1 MTISKVIQSLLI
13 VSLALIIGNQAWAQ
27 SDQGLDARVFGQGQP
42 QSVDELPP
50 GQLKNK
56 LKSLPPQARARA
68 LRWLQDFSFPA
79 ADAQFLDADS
89 EGNIFYADTF
99 VVEEAAE
106 ASSSEAGPEAA
117 PATTLDDAF
126 LLHSRPGASKRV
138 FVDFDGHVITGTAW
152 NNSGATSYAALPY
165 DLDGD
170 PSTFNATE
178 RERIVSIW
186 HRISED
192 MAPFDIDVTTE
203 EPLSFDRY
211 TGRILVT
218 HTVDGNGNSMPS
230 SGGGGVAYVGVFGNS
245 NYHTYY
251 SPALVYYNH
260 LGGGS
265 ESSVA
270 EASSHELGHNLA
282 LSHDGQNPSTS
293 YYQGHG
299 SGLVSWAPIM
309 GVGYYKNVTQWS
321 KGEYTNANQLQ
332 DDLAIID
339 GRLGYADDDHGDT
352 LATASTLEVIGGN
365 VVSSNPEFDPHNLLP
380 ENKGIIGHRD
390 DIDVFSFVTGAG
402 NINLSITPAWDAFY
416 NGTSN
421 RGANLDIEA
430 ELRNIS
436 GALVTS
442 SDPTNDT
449 SATIN
454 ASVTAGSYYLLIS
467 GVGNDTVP
475 YSDYGSL
482 GYYFI
487 NGTVPSAS
495 EDNTAPTPDP
505 MQFASAPAA
514 ISYDAISM
522 TAVTATDDVTSVQY
536 NFRCIAGGS
545 GCSNSGWQS
554 ATSYTAT
561 GLAASTQYTFT
572 VEARDTSAN
581 FNTTAASGPQSA
593 TTNAPPPPP
602 AAPSGLAA
610 NGASETSIDLTWND
624 NASTETGFRVE
635 RSAAGAGNYSLI
647 ASPGVNASSY
657 TDTGREASTSY
668 DYRVAAVN
676 DFGVSAY
683 TNATGTTDDPPPY
696 VNYTSTSDT
705 PVDGSV
711 SGAHTDTHSDN
722 GSAQSITE
730 RQSGGKP
737 SNRHAYLEHRWNF
750 NINPGATVTVFVQA
764 WKTGSN
770 GSESFDFDYSANGGS
785 YQTMLNVSSGNSGN
799 LQSFEIPGAPSGS
812 ITIRVKD
819 TYQVQG
825 NTDFSTIH
833 VDHLY
838 IQVGN
843 PPSNPPDGNPG
854 NMTAN
859 AVSSSQI
866 NLAWSDGS
874 SNEAG
879 FKLERSADGSTGWS
893 EIADLAANSTNYNDM
908 GLTASTAY
916 YYRVSAYNA
925 NGSSGFASANATT
938 QAPPPAPD
946 APDNLV
952 ANAISTSQINLSW
965 TDGGPNE
972 DNYRVER
979 SPGGA
984 NNWATVTTLAANATG
999 YNDGGLDDDTT
1010 YDYRV
1015 IAVNGSGEA
1024 TSEVAS
1030 ATTDPLPSLSLSA
1043 SGYKDK
1049 GKHHV
1054 VVEWTG
1060 GSNVDVYRDGQKVA
1074 SNQSAPSYDDNIG
1087 AKGGATYQHKVCL
1100 VNDATTCSNTTTTVF

>member
-1 MTISKVIQSLLI
+1 MTISKGFSQI
-13 VSLALIIGNQAWAQ
+13 LIIGLALMVSSPVMAQ

-42 QSVDELPP
+42 QFVDDLPP
-50 GQLKNK
+50 GQLKDK
-56 LKSLPPQARARA
+56 IKSLPPQARANA

-79 ADAQFLDADS
+79 ADVESLKADD

-99 VVEEAAE
+99 MVDQLDAESSGTPGTEAVP
-106 ASSSEAGPEAA
+106 G
-117 PATTLDDAF
+117 TTLDDAF
-126 LLHSRPGASKRV
+126 LLHSRPGAANRV

-152 NNSGATSYAALPY
+152 NNGGAASYDALPY
-165 DLDGD
+165 DLDNS
-170 PSTFNATE
+170 PSTFNAEE
-178 RERIVSIW
+178 RSRIIGIW
-186 HRISED
+186 HRIAED
-192 MAPFDIDVTTE
+192 LAPFDIDVTTE
-203 EPLSFDRY
+203 EPASFDRY

-218 HTVDGNGNSMPS
+218 HTLDGSGQDMPAN
-230 SGGGGVAYVGVFGNS
+230 GGGGVAYVGVFGNS

-260 LGGGS
+260 LGGGA

-282 LSHDGQNPSTS
+282 LSHDGQNPSTA

-339 GRLGYADDDHGDT
+339 GRLGYASDDHGDS
-352 LATASTLEVIGGN
+352 LASASTLVVNNGS
-365 VVSSNPEFDPHNLLP
+365 VVSSNPEFDPHNILP
-380 ENKGIIGHRD
+380 ENKGIIGSRD
-390 DIDVFSFVTGAG
+390 DVDVFSFITGAG
-402 NINLSITPAWDAFY
+402 TVNLAVTPAWDAFY

-421 RGANLDIEA
+421 RGANLDILA
-430 ELRNIS
+430 ELRNVS

-449 SATIN
+449 SANIN
-454 ASVTAGSYYLLIS
+454 ASVNAGSYYLLIS
-467 GVGNDTVP
+467 GTGNTSVP

-482 GYYFI
+482 GQYFI

-495 EDNTAPTPDP
+495 EDTTAPTPNP
-505 MQFASAPAA
+505 MAFASAPAA

-522 TAVTATDDVTSVQY
+522 TAVTATDDITSVQY
-536 NFRCIAGGS
+536 NFRCVAGGA
-545 GCSNSGWQS
+545 GCANSGWQS
-554 ATSYTAT
+554 GTSFTAS
-561 GLAASTQYTFT
+561 GLAANTQYTFT
-572 VEARDTSAN
+572 VEARDQSSN
-581 FNTTAASGPQSA
+581 LNTTAASDPASA
-593 TTNAPPPPP
+593 FTNALPPPP

-610 NGASETSIDLTWND
+610 NGASETAITLNWTD

-647 ASPGVNASSY
+647 ASPGVNANSY
-657 TDTGREASTSY
+657 TDNGLQASTTY

-676 DFGVSAY
+676 DFGVSGFTTASGA
-683 TNATGTTDDPPPY
+683 TNDPPPF
-696 VNYTSTSDT
+696 VDYTSVSDT
-705 PVDGSV
+705 PVAGSV
-711 SGAHTDTHSDN
+711 SGTHTATHTDDN
-722 GSAQSITE
+722 STQSIQE
-730 RQSGGKP
+730 RQSGGKK
-737 SNRHAYLEHRWNF
+737 SDRYAYLEHRWNF
-750 NINPGATVTVFVQA
+750 NVNPGDTVTVFVQA

-770 GSESFDFDYSANGGS
+770 SSESFDFDYSANGGS
-785 YQTMLNVSSGNSGN
+785 YQPLLNVSAGNTGN

-812 ITIRVKD
+812 IVIRVRD
-819 TYQVQG
+819 TYRVAG
-825 NTDFSTIH
+825 NTNQSTIH

-854 NMTAN
+854 NMTAS

-874 SNEAG
+874 GNESG
-879 FKLERSADGSTGWS
+879 FRLERSPNGSTGWN
-893 EIADLAANSTNYNDM
+893 EIADLAANSTSYNDM
-908 GLTASTAY
+908 GLNASTAY
-916 YYRVSAYNA
+916 YYQVSAYNA
-925 NGSSGFASANATT
+925 NGSSGFASASATT
-938 QAPPPAPD
+938 QAPPPLPHAPT
-946 APDNLV
+946 NLV
-952 ANAISTSQINLSW
+952 ANAVSTSQINLVW

-984 NNWATVTTLAANATG
+984 GAWATVTTLPANASG
-999 YNDGGLDDDTT
+999 YNDGGLDAGTT

-1015 IAVNGSGEA
+1015 VAINGSGEA
-1024 TSEVAS
+1024 TSDVAS
-1030 ATTDPLPSLSLSA
+1030 ATTDQLPSLSLSA

-1049 GKHHV
+1049 GRHHV
-1054 VVEWTG
+1054 LLEWTG
-1060 GSNVDVYRDGQKVA
+1060 GGNVDVYRDGQLVA
-1074 SNQSAPSYDDNIG
+1074 SNRSAPSYDDNIG
-1087 AKGGATYQHKVCL
+1087 AKGGATYEHKVCV
-1100 VNDATTCSNTTTTVF
+1100 VNDQTTCSNTTTTVF